1 MSGSENTWR
10 NKDLESITKEITDT
24 TQLNKNTIKRHIS
37 KFWNPK
43 ELSPSKRHCYV
54 PLDCSVRHIVSFSTS
69 PRGSH
74 ACSNWAFACSAS
86 LLPLPPI
93 RTPDSLIWDLK
104 CFVVKR
110 YAHNKEQVA
119 CKWSDWAS
127 WKWEGGQLT
136 MFKIPGSAFQPR
148 RGVWSAR
155 TIRLPAPCGMFGMCQ
170 PESVNLAEMSIS

>member
-86 LLPLPPI
+86 LLPPLPSEPQI
-93 RTPDSLIWDLK
+93 LWFGTSSVLWWNVMLITKSKSHANGVTGPHENGRVDSSPCSKFQGQRFSPGGACGQHVPSGYLLP
-104 CFVVKR
+104 
-110 YAHNKEQVA
+110 VA
-119 CKWSDWAS
+119 C
-127 WKWEGGQLT
+127 
-136 MFKIPGSAFQPR
+136 
-148 RGVWSAR
+148 
-155 TIRLPAPCGMFGMCQ
+155 
-170 PESVNLAEMSIS
+170 LACVSQKALI